1 MNSKKILL
9 ASMLGLAIP
18 ATALAMDD
26 PHRVGERQYDT
37 KEMKHD
43 KNINDDK
50 RDAVRRDA
58 MDNDNVRTNDGE
70 RRNAGEVITDASLL
84 AQVKTKFGA
93 SDTVDALDIN
103 VDVRTGIVYLNGT
116 VGSKAEKQE
125 AIRLAQ
131 EVSGV
136 TKVDSSGLVMMKDE
150 KSHNDTPYDRDG
162 KRSDHDHHD
171 HK

>member
-9 ASMLGLAIP
+9 ASMLGLALP
-18 ATALAMDD
+18 VTALAMDD
-26 PHRVGERQYDT
+26 PSLHGDKTYEHDNMR
-37 KEMKHD
+37 HD
-43 KNINDDK
+43 KNAKDK

-116 VGSKAEKQE
+116 VESKAEKQE